1 MKLPEIYEI
10 SSGYISTP
18 MNSELLV
25 ELISYDQYVSE
36 HGITSWK
43 EFTVTNYPI
52 YPTTLVRMAD
62 LGIAFTWEYML
73 TEDFSYYA
81 YNFPTEDKPSN
92 LVLFKT
98 GSKRKS
104 FPRLPKKVYEEIS
117 KQSAANELLYKLG
130 ISNGTN

>member
-1 MKLPEIYEI
+1 
-10 SSGYISTP
+10 

-36 HGITSWK
+36 HGITNWK
-43 EFTVTNYPI
+43 EFAVTNYPI

-62 LGIAFTWEYML
+62 LGLAFTWEYML

-130 ISNGTN
+130 IKNGTN